1 MRFATGVVAVAG
13 VGQLVGGVEGLG
25 DSGEQLPQVVGG
37 AVSVRG
43 GVHAGKFAVSRGRG
57 YSLLGVTLRL
67 VTALLTQGLI
77 RGRAT
82 VRVQVRRVY
91 EDPALDEGARV
102 LVDRLWPRG
111 VAKERLPLDR
121 WAKDVAPSTELRT
134 WYGHRPERFEEFRRR
149 YLAELQTPPAADV
162 LEDLRLAARQGGLTL
177 LTATRDVPHSGAA
190 VLAQAISG
198 RL

>member
-1 MRFATGVVAVAG
+1 
-13 VGQLVGGVEGLG
+13 
-25 DSGEQLPQVVGG
+25 
-37 AVSVRG
+37 
-43 GVHAGKFAVSRGRG
+43 
-57 YSLLGVTLRL
+57 
-67 VTALLTQGLI
+67 
-77 RGRAT
+77 

-121 WAKDVAPSTELRT
+121 WAKDVAPSAELRT

-149 YLAELQTPPAADV
+149 YLAELHTPPAADV

-190 VLAQAISG
+190 VLAEAISG